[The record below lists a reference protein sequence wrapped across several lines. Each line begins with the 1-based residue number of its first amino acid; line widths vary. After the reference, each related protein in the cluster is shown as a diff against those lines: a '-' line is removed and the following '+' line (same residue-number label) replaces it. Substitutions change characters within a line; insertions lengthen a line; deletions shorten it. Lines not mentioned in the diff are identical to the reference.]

1 MAGSRDF
8 PVAALSPLLLSVS
21 PWLLNICI
29 CQSLALIMTMVKNQ
43 RKTEVTLCMG
53 YITAH
58 YLLAK
63 EKNKITNKNYSS

>member
-1 MAGSRDF
+1 
-8 PVAALSPLLLSVS
+8 
-21 PWLLNICI
+21 
-29 CQSLALIMTMVKNQ
+29 MVKNQ